1 MIDTKTRKELYKEY
15 SKCKW
20 MEVNKEYKVTRADD
34 ILVSYV
40 RVDEIGRVYL
50 EWHKT
55 PVSEQQGNEVN
66 FAEVMTDECIQGLF
80 TSEKKAIAAAKKWFK
95 TLK

>member
-1 MIDTKTRKELYKEY
+1 MIDTKTRKTLYKEY

-20 MEVNKEYKVTRADD
+20 MEVNSKYEVTRADD

-40 RVDEIGRVYL
+40 RIDEIGRVYL

-55 PVSEQQGNEVN
+55 PVSEQQCNEVN

-80 TSEKKAIAAAKKWFK
+80 MSEKKAIAAAKKWFK

>member
-1 MIDTKTRKELYKEY
+1 MVDIKTRKALYKEY

-20 MEVNKEYKVTRADD
+20 IAVNSKCEVIYADD
-34 ILVSYV
+34 ILVSYI
-40 RVDEIGRVYL
+40 RIDEVGRVYL

-55 PVSEQQGNEVN
+55 PVSEKQCNEVN

-80 TSEKKAIAAAKKWFK
+80 TSKKKAIAAAKKWFK
-95 TLK
+95 QKK